1 MQALSAFA
9 SGQPTKVQISCDVGI
24 ILDDR
29 LTRAGDPAHVRLG
42 ITCVGLD
49 AELRFLLFRDKA
61 GASVARAYGVG
72 PVAAFGK
79 PTWRNAS

>member
-1 MQALSAFA
+1 LEALGASA
-9 SGQPTKVQISCDVGI
+9 SGRPTKVQIACDVDI

-29 LTRAGDPAHVRLG
+29 LTRAGDAAHVRLR

-49 AELRFLLFRDKA
+49 AKLRFLLFRDKA
-61 GASVARAYGVG
+61 GASVARGYGVG
-72 PVAAFGK
+72 TVAAFGK